1 MKQLLKEPG
10 SATSN
15 LEGKTYLKSSQRQ
28 YSVDSYTGAA
38 KFSNKL
44 NLNRTPDKIWVQGQV
59 DSPSKVETPPHNK
72 EGVFDD
78 SPSPG
83 PAMFE
88 GASPPQDPINI
99 TNG

>member
-1 MKQLLKEPG
+1 VKEPG

-28 YSVDSYTGAA
+28 YSVDSYTGGT
-38 KFSNKL
+38 KFSKKL
-44 NLNRTPDKIWVQGQV
+44 NLNKTPDKIWVQGQV
-59 DSPSKVETPPHNK
+59 DSPSKVETPLRK
-72 EGVFDD
+72 EGAFDD

-88 GASPPQDPINI
+88 GDSPQKEPINI
-99 TNG
+99 TSF